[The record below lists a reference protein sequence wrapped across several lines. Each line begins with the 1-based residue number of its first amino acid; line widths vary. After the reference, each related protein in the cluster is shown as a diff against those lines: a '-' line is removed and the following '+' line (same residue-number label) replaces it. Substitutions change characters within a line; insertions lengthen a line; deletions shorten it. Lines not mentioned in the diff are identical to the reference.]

1 MSRTYTIQNHNADGT
16 VTTETLT
23 MSPEMER
30 ISDEIAAFN
39 VANPNFWCR
48 CGNPETGRIE
58 PRGHSV
64 DVFCKNCGGCTQ
76 VG

>member
-1 MSRTYTIQNHNADGT
+1 MRTYTVETHDADGR
-16 VTTETLT
+16 VMVETLK

-39 VANPNFWCR
+39 DANPDFWCH
-48 CGNPETGRIE
+48 CGTPETGRIE
-58 PRGHSV
+58 PSGHSV
-64 DVFCKNCGGCTQ
+64 DVFCKNCGGCVQ